1 MNGNNSNI
9 IEVIKKEFARLQEN
23 PEGFVPDLEK
33 DRFKGY
39 CDRWHKQKKMGEV
52 WKETDILFFPLFFD
66 DGFFTKLRQIS
77 AENFDNYIEALSFID
92 APYVLRDILTW
103 RVDIEGGWSTILK
116 VLKES
121 DICKKEDNIFDDDID
136 SVLAPVALGVLA
148 DHIFFSV
155 ESPSDASKYIEQIAA
170 ILQNRADG
178 FYLSYHYVKYLLWR
192 DLKKEGFYDFLEI
205 LSYGFEEKV
214 KKYFIFDGEVKV
226 EGLKDLPDNAAK
238 GFTFT
243 GILNTVEGTDVLL
256 NFRTLLRFIQ
266 GGGSEQQLWSAFKM
280 VYSCDAQSFFTNDFN
295 FHLKHFDICNLILSQ
310 KDVMAAWEEMNE
322 MVQGSL
328 HRLSVKYFDGQAMD
342 LRSHIDFMWAVNLQ
356 IVDYL
361 CKEDET
367 LALNMWNKFWIDG
380 LAYARRFANYQE
392 DLVNQYLSRLICYY
406 YVCFLRSKSNAEER
420 EAGTN
425 CTCMEKLISKF
436 KKIENMP
443 ILVLLTV
450 RMLLGNG
457 LSWQDIMGGKYGK
470 FFAKLFERARE
481 LSIGQKKY
489 EWVSSYLKKI
499 GFVYKG
505 DDKAE

>member
-9 IEVIKKEFARLQEN
+9 IEVIKKELQEN
-23 PEGFVPDLEK
+23 PENFVPDLEK

-39 CDRWHKQKKMGEV
+39 CDRWCKQKKMGEV
-52 WKETDILFFPLFFD
+52 WKETDSLFFPLFFD

-77 AENFDNYIEALSFID
+77 AENFDIYIEILSSIE
-92 APYVLRDILTW
+92 APYILRDILTM
-103 RVDIEGGWSTILK
+103 RINTDGGFSIILE

-121 DICKKEDNIFDDDID
+121 GLCKNGDNIYDDDMVSI
-136 SVLAPVALGVLA
+136 LAPIALDVLVS
-148 DHIFFSV
+148 HIFYSV
-155 ESPSDASKYIEQIAA
+155 ELPSDASKYIEQIAE
-170 ILQNRADG
+170 ILQNRTDG
-178 FYLSYHYVKYLLWR
+178 AYLSYHYVKYLLWR

-205 LSYGFEEKV
+205 LSCGFEEKV
-214 KKYFIFDGEVKV
+214 KKYFIVDGKVKV
-226 EGLKDLPDNAAK
+226 EGLKDLSDNATK
-238 GFTFT
+238 DFTFT

-256 NFRTLLRFIQ
+256 NFRTLLRYIQ
-266 GGGSEQQLWSAFKM
+266 EGELVEQLWDIFKV

-295 FHLKHFDICNLILSQ
+295 FQLKHFDICNLILSQ
-310 KDVMAAWEEMNE
+310 KDVVVAWEELNG

-328 HRLSVKYFDGQAMD
+328 HRLSVQYYEGQAMD
-342 LRSHIDFMWAVNLQ
+342 LRSHIYFMWAVNLQ
-356 IVDYL
+356 IVDRL

-392 DLVNQYLSRLICYY
+392 DFADQYLSRLICCY
-406 YVCFLRSKSNAEER
+406 YVCFVRSKSGAEDR
-420 EAGTN
+420 EARIN

-436 KKIENMP
+436 KEIENMP

-450 RMLLGNG
+450 RMLLSSG
-457 LSWQDIMGGKYGK
+457 LSWQDIMGEKYEK
-470 FFAKLFERARE
+470 FFAKLFERAGE

-499 GFVYKG
+499 RFVYKS
-505 DDKAE
+505 DDKDE